1 MSEPY
6 CAENVT
12 TSLKGAT
19 AQLLQGFLGKSVKPS
34 LRQVVSL
41 LVDLPTEVLLP
52 ILYPLSPLVYCVT
65 AIIRQSRSVS

>member
-52 ILYPLSPLVYCVT
+52 IHSFVSSNVT
-65 AIIRQSRSVS
+65 MNINYAKFDA